1 MPTVKVAVLDPLA
14 CYRRGLLGALSTAGF
29 EAVEPPQGWSGV
41 GEVGAVI
48 MALLDEVDAQRL
60 RDLRNLAPGTPGLAL
75 LPEVTVTSYGWAI
88 RSGATSAVG
97 RDASPEE
104 IVQCLTAACAG
115 RATMPAALALGLARA
130 VDSMDHPAVTVAEV
144 RWLAR
149 LSEGCRVRDLAQEMG
164 YSEREMF
171 RRLHRLYAAMGVCGR
186 TEALLSAQR
195 WGLV

>member
-1 MPTVKVAVLDPLA
+1 MKVAVLDPLA
-14 CYRRGLLGALSTAGF
+14 CYRRGLLAVLSTAGF
-29 EAVEPPQGWSGV
+29 EAVEPPQDWSGF

-48 MALLDEVDAQRL
+48 MALLDETDAKRL
-60 RDLRNLAPGTPGLAL
+60 RGLRDIAPGTPGVAL
-75 LPEVTVTSYGWAI
+75 LPEVTITSYGWAI

-97 RDASPEE
+97 RDAAPEE
-104 IVQCLTAACAG
+104 IVECLTAACAG
-115 RATMPAALALGLARA
+115 RATMPAELALGLASA
-130 VDSMDHPAVTVAEV
+130 VDSVDHPAVTIAEG

-171 RRLHRLYAAMGVCGR
+171 RRLHRLYDAMGVCGR
-186 TEALLSAQR
+186 TEALLAAQR